1 MTDKTTANQSIT
13 ELPVFGTTH
22 GDKRRILL
30 EELNALTRLH
40 RDKCKEYASILRAR
54 GQIGDAA
61 SIEDIP
67 FLPVRLFK
75 SHLLSSTPQEDVVK
89 VLTSS
94 GTTGQRVSRIVLDKD
109 TAMSQSRTLV
119 RIMQNFLG
127 KQRLPMLIVD
137 HESVIKDRNSFSARG
152 AGIRGMANFG
162 RDHLY
167 ALRDQDMS
175 LDREKLEAWLEK
187 HRGMPVLIFG
197 FTFMVWEYF
206 VQPLHKSGKPLN
218 FEGYLVH
225 SGGWKKLIDRAVS
238 NEDFKSGV
246 AKACGVAKV
255 HNFYGMVEQVGSVFV
270 ECSQGRLHAPV
281 HADVL
286 FRSPF
291 DWSIVKPG
299 DRGLIQVLS
308 ALPRSYPGHS
318 LLTEDEGSLIG
329 EDDCPC
335 GLKGKTFKVHGRLA
349 AAEARGCSDTHEQ
362 PVAA

>member
-1 MTDKTTANQSIT
+1 MTDPTTSDKLIT
-13 ELPVFGTTH
+13 DLPVFGTTR
-22 GDKRRILL
+22 GDKRSALL
-30 EELNALTRLH
+30 DHLNALTRLH
-40 RDKCKEYASILRAR
+40 RERCKEYGSILCAR
-54 GQIGDAA
+54 GQLGDAV
-61 SIEDIP
+61 SIEDVP

-75 SHLLSSTPQEDVVK
+75 SHLLSSTLQDDVVK

-109 TAMSQSRTLV
+109 TAMLQSRTLV
-119 RIMQNFLG
+119 RIMQTFLG
-127 KQRLPMLIVD
+127 KQRLPMLIID

-167 ALRDQDMS
+167 ALRDEDMS
-175 LDREKLEAWLEK
+175 LDLEQLEAWLRK
-187 HRGMPVLIFG
+187 HHGMPILIFG

-206 VQPLHKSGKPLN
+206 VQPLLRSGKLLN
-218 FEGYLVH
+218 FDGYLVH

-238 NEDFKSGV
+238 NDDFKSGV
-246 AKACGVAKV
+246 AKACGVTKI

-270 ECSQGRLHAPV
+270 ECSHSRLHAPV
-281 HADVL
+281 HADIL

-291 DWSIVKPG
+291 DWSVVKPG
-299 DRGLIQVLS
+299 ERGLIQVLS

-349 AAEARGCSDTHEQ
+349 AAEARGCSDTHEIS
-362 PVAA
+362 VAA